1 MDVHKQPHT
10 PQDLDG
16 LAKGFEKERVMRLSV
31 QSLLSKAHGG
41 FSEDPEIAPF
51 MPVERKIVDA
61 PRGTIISLGSLL
73 NGPAAPKREF
83 SRVLES
89 AQMNQVFLKDY
100 EQVWYQRGLLGIT
113 ENRAE
118 TVDWMADFLK
128 DMPRPWHFIGAS
140 AGGYMA
146 LFLGHQ
152 LKADGIV
159 TFGAQTLVNR
169 RSIIKFAGLKPWE
182 IGLDLNDPSNDLLPL
197 FSDTPFNGKAEL
209 HYAALNPFD
218 TAQMERIQDC
228 AGVTLVPHDYQRHPV
243 AFHLR
248 EIGQLSNVLNRAF
261 GIDTPH
267 SSIATPQQVLP

>member
-1 MDVHKQPHT
+1 
-10 PQDLDG
+10 
-16 LAKGFEKERVMRLSV
+16 MRLTT
-31 QSLLSKAHGG
+31 QALLSNAYGG
-41 FSEDPEIAPF
+41 FSEDPAIAPF
-51 MPVERKIVDA
+51 MPVERKIVEA
-61 PRGTIISLGSLL
+61 PQGTIISLGSLL

-118 TVDWMADFLK
+118 TVTWMGDFLK

-146 LFLGHQ
+146 LYLGHQ

-169 RSIIKFAGLKPWE
+169 RSVVKFAGQKPWE
-182 IGLDLNDPSNDLLPL
+182 IGFDLNDPSNDLLPL
-197 FSDTPFNGKAEL
+197 LRDEPFAGKAEL
-209 HYAALNPFD
+209 HYAEHNPFD
-218 TAQMERIQDC
+218 TQQMQRVEDC
-228 AGVTLVPHDYQRHPV
+228 SNVMLVPHDYKRHPV

-248 EIGQLSNVLNRAF
+248 EIGELSNVLNRAF
-261 GIDTPH
+261 GVDTPT
-267 SSIATPQQVLP
+267 STQANAQ